1 VLDLIS
7 RHSLVLHDCRFV
19 VLDEA
24 DEMLDLGFLE
34 DVERILSLTPNSRQ
48 TALFSATM
56 PPPIRKLADNYLYE
70 PELVKVA
77 SAKLTVD
84 TVEQFE
90 VEVKQA
96 DKAEKLVEVLRAERP
111 DQAIVFVRTKVRC
124 DQLNR
129 KLQDQGLNVKALHGD
144 MSQGARDGVML
155 GFKGGRVP
163 ILVATDVAARGL
175 DISTVTHVI
184 NFDVPISPDV
194 YVHRI
199 GRTGRVGRSG
209 RAVTFVEPRQQREL
223 EAIEE
228 HIKTKLTPW
237 APGATTD
244 AAPVEE
250 KPRRHE
256 KPHVSRN
263 GDEPYQ
269 RSWRGSAPRPASR
282 WPTSST
288 RSPRPRAW
296 TGRPCATSSSSSASR
311 SCPCRAPRPPGGPR
325 GRRRPGRIR
334 ATLAGARAFIGAMA
348 ASHAPRPCRSCG
360 AALAPEQDW
369 CLECG
374 TARPGRLGRAPGW
387 KPVAAV
393 AGLTLA
399 LVGGA
404 SVAAYA
410 GLEQE
415 AGLSASA
422 PVGAD
427 ASPVAGGL
435 PAIPPSV
442 TPGPVEPVEPVDPP
456 ATTDSTPATG
466 TPVDPGTPSTGL
478 GTGAGTDFGTGSGT
492 TGTGTGSTGTGT
504 GTTSAGT
511 GTDPGNGNGTGSG
524 TGSGTTDDD
533 TDTGQEAEP
542 DAADDPD
549 EDPNALVPLALDAGA
564 SKAYDPYAR
573 STVASDPAQATDGKR
588 STAWTATVPG
598 EGPMQLGLVVDLES
612 TKAIRGI
619 QLTTR
624 TPASPSRS
632 TARTAPSCRPT

>member
-1 VLDLIS
+1 VGTVGRVLDLIS

-250 KPRRHE
+250 KPRRHD

-269 RSWRGSAPRPASR
+269 RLVAGVGAAAASR

-296 TGRPCATSSSSSASR
+296 TARPCATSSSSSASR
-311 SCPCRAPRPPGGPR
+311 CCPCRAPRPPAWSARSTAPR
-325 GRRRPGRIR
+325 SDPRDSRWSPPVRRG
-334 ATLAGARAFIGAMA
+334 MA
-348 ASHAPRPCRSCG
+348 ASPASGPCRSCG

-369 CLECG
+369 CLDCG
-374 TARPGRLGRAPGW
+374 TDVPAGSAGAGW
-387 KPVAAV
+387 KPVAA
-393 AGLTLA
+393 
-399 LVGGA
+399 
-404 SVAAYA
+404 
-410 GLEQE
+410 
-415 AGLSASA
+415 
-422 PVGAD
+422 
-427 ASPVAGGL
+427 SPGS
-435 PAIPPSV
+435 PS
-442 TPGPVEPVEPVDPP
+442 PW
-456 ATTDSTPATG
+456 
-466 TPVDPGTPSTGL
+466 
-478 GTGAGTDFGTGSGT
+478 
-492 TGTGTGSTGTGT
+492 
-504 GTTSAGT
+504 SAGR
-511 GTDPGNGNGTGSG
+511 
-524 TGSGTTDDD
+524 
-533 TDTGQEAEP
+533 
-542 DAADDPD
+542 
-549 EDPNALVPLALDAGA
+549 A
-564 SKAYDPYAR
+564 SR
-573 STVASDPAQATDGKR
+573 
-588 STAWTATVPG
+588 
-598 EGPMQLGLVVDLES
+598 
-612 TKAIRGI
+612 
-619 QLTTR
+619 
-624 TPASPSRS
+624 
-632 TARTAPSCRPT
+632 RTAA